1 MLFII
6 ENSFF
11 REVGAYALGRNKRG
25 SSEESSVKETVTS
38 EFENQNSAQH
48 MGPPCTA

>member
-1 MLFII
+1 MLFVI

-11 REVGAYALGRNKRG
+11 HEVGAYALGRNKKG
-25 SSEESSVKETVTS
+25 SREESSVKENVTS
-38 EFENQNSAQH
+38 DFENQNSAQH